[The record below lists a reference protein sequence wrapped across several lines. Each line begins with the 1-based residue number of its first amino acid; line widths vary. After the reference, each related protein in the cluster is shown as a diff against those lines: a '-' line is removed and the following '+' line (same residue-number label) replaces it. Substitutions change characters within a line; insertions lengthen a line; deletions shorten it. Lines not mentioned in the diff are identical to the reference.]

1 MDNVRT
7 MDVKA
12 TSQKLVHEILTMII
26 SKVLTRVNNSMHI
39 SFHEIRNNV
48 DIFKTRL
55 SRRLCYINES
65 DNVFV
70 IEEFYF
76 AATKITFKYPE

>member
-7 MDVKA
+7 MDIKA
-12 TSQKLVHEILTMII
+12 SSQKLVHEILTMII

-39 SFHEIRNNV
+39 RLHQVCNDVNILKTCGSWWFL
-48 DIFKTRL
+48 DINKP
-55 SRRLCYINES
+55 

-70 IEEFYF
+70 IKELC
-76 AATKITFKYPE
+76 

>member
-39 SFHEIRNNV
+39 RLHQVCYDVNILKSCRSWWFL
-48 DIFKTRL
+48 DINKP
-55 SRRLCYINES
+55 

-70 IEEFYF
+70 IKELC
-76 AATKITFKYPE
+76 